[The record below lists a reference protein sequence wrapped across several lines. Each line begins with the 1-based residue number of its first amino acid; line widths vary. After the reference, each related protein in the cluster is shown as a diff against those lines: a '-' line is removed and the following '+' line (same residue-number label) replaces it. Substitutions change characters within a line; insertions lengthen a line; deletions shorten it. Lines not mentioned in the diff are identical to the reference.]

1 MLTVTT
7 GYSLEII
14 WSRKERREGKGR
26 RGERRKWEGKG
37 KRKHM
42 KFVLGLDHHEF
53 YSSFADLIS
62 LQLRSPSPP
71 MCSCSE
77 CPVSVTMTNDHEL
90 LKKRRENLWLQLA
103 KLPSTQDALTSQS
116 ISTALQRDH
125 NTWDRLLCLSFL
137 WIEQR
142 MEFSSVTFLSFHCH
156 PLPMPHF
163 PDWYNFVNIF
173 SLTSLRHVH

>member
-14 WSRKERREGKGR
+14 WSRKVRREGKGR

-103 KLPSTQDALTSQS
+103 KLPSSQDALTSQS